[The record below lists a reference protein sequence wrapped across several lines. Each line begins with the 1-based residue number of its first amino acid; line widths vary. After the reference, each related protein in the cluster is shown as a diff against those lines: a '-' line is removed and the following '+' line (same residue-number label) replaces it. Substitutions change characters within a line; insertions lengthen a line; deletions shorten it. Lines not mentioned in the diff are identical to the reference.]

1 MQQLNIIATSLA
13 GRSVYRM
20 LHHLSSFKWLF
31 FILTSHL
38 SFIVLLCSSHWHSL
52 RASVCFQSLSML
64 SFLGFSR
71 SDLSHLTGPNSVCL
85 LDLDMPCSAICF
97 PRLNCFEWLISHLS
111 SHMALKS
118 LSISVFDIHSVL
130 VSLHP
135 LFLILTPLFFSVF
148 SSQVSWTSQCG
159 PQWSSMDPS
168 YLLLSEW
175 PKLFWTGLT
184 LLPVLGVLFLSNESE
199 SCHFLKETTHR

>member
-1 MQQLNIIATSLA
+1 MSIGCCTICLHLND
-13 GRSVYRM
+13 
-20 LHHLSSFKWLF
+20 
-31 FILTSHL
+31 
-38 SFIVLLCSSHWHSL
+38 CSSSSHHICL
-52 RASVCFQSLSML
+52 SLSCFVPVIDTLWELLFVFSLSLL